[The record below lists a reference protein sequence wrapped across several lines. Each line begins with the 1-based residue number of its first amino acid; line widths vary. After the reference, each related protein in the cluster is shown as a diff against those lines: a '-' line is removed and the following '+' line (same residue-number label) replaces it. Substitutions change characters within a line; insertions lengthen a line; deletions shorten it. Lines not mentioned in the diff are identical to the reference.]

1 VIERNW
7 NMNDIYSSSV
17 VLAHGI
23 GPSVEGGICLLIFLP
38 LFMFGLLIFRKNTRI
53 PKGLFVSS
61 IIPYI
66 LVLICILPFYFELQ
80 IPKRI
85 DISCF
90 MIVFYSN
97 FLIMGGLGTG
107 AGFFLAAFIID
118 TLIIFGII
126 RLILYIKHK
135 ISAKKS
141 QMRTSDETN

>member
-1 VIERNW
+1 
-7 NMNDIYSSSV
+7 MNYFYFFTS

-23 GPSVEGGICLLIFLP
+23 GPSIGGGICLLIVLT
-38 LFMFGLLIFRKNTRI
+38 LFMFGLLIYRKDIRI

-80 IPKRI
+80 IPKII
-85 DISCF
+85 DIPCF

-97 FLIMGGLGTG
+97 FIIDGAFGMG

-118 TLIIFGII
+118 TLIIFMII

-135 ISAKKS
+135 VLSEKPQVKEAV
-141 QMRTSDETN
+141 